1 MHAGREFMERFW
13 YHVKKLVNAHT
24 DNQENPHRVTKK
36 QIGLGSVPNVS
47 TNDQAPTFT
56 VVNEDTALTS
66 GEKLSTLLG
75 KVARTVLSV
84 ISLKEEVSR
93 LNGKLGNM
101 IYVTLS
107 GGPREPISEIVK
119 YHIDNENIPID
130 KLFIGELHAG
140 SNRTIIGYL
149 YNIKGDGL
157 YGSCMI
163 IGHKSTVSAIVT
175 INAGVINEYP
185 LF

>member
-24 DNQENPHRVTKK
+24 DNQENPHRVTKE

-56 VVNEDTALTS
+56 AVNEDTALTS

-93 LNGKLGNM
+93 LNGNKFARFDTM
-101 IYVTLS
+101 DSETLS
-107 GGPREPISEIVK
+107 FEVHDADSIFVFFGNTYESSSGILTG
-119 YHIDNENIPID
+119 YAGLNE
-130 KLFIGELHAG
+130 
-140 SNRTIIGYL
+140 SIGYWS
-149 YNIKGDGL
+149 NISDVSIKRSDKMLTITFNQPFIRGCYIIAKGQ
-157 YGSCMI
+157 
-163 IGHKSTVSAIVT
+163 
-175 INAGVINEYP
+175 NW
-185 LF
+185 